1 MDRGFFCFGAFLI
14 FIQEA
19 GKLEVGSPK
28 SKSRNLNIPPR
39 IVYDYRIPDSRGYSL
54 FNICISAM
62 IHVKAKFYQN

>member
-28 SKSRNLNIPPR
+28 LTIPELF
-39 IVYDYRIPDSRGYSL
+39 VGRG
-54 FNICISAM
+54 
-62 IHVKAKFYQN
+62 H